1 MLVPS
6 QLMKSRKRLAQDI
19 FDTFATH
26 SGLVHDVT
34 EIVLSKWQHLLSC
47 AHDF

>member
-6 QLMKSRKRLAQDI
+6 QLMKSRKSLAQDV

-34 EIVLSKWQHLLSC
+34 EIVCLSKWQHSLSMRP
-47 AHDF
+47 